1 MCDPVKEIE
10 IFEFDAEKIEKVC
23 ERFDIAGFIV
33 KPCDVIGE
41 MLDMYLDSY
50 LKDNESIL
58 KGSETRKEKVLMNKQ
73 KDYYK
78 ELDNAL
84 KYYEERRSYISLT
97 IDQITNKIDW
107 CWKFRKITEEQMEEL
122 ANRVVMVL
130 ER

>member
-1 MCDPVKEIE
+1 
-10 IFEFDAEKIEKVC
+10 
-23 ERFDIAGFIV
+23 
-33 KPCDVIGE
+33 
-41 MLDMYLDSY
+41 
-50 LKDNESIL
+50 
-58 KGSETRKEKVLMNKQ
+58 MNKQ

-84 KYYEERRSYISLT
+84 KYYEKRRSYISLT

-107 CWKFRKITEEQMEEL
+107 CWKFRKITEAQMEEL